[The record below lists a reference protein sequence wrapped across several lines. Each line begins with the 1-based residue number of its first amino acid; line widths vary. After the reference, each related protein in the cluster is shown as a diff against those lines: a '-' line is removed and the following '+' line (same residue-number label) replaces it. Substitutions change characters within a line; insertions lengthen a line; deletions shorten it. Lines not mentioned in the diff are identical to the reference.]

1 MALRF
6 ALKPVHIKKL
16 ENTIDFFK
24 NNGKIAVKKPYAY
37 VGDYICRG
45 RRIGDYYG

>member
-6 ALKPVHIKKL
+6 ALKPVHIKNWKIL
-16 ENTIDFFK
+16 LISFK